1 VDIAEQLAQSQAS
14 IFKGVAREH
23 LDALVGK
30 MTRRVYNDGDVL
42 CEVGDEGDSMFLI
55 VAGRLRIYLPDE
67 SGHELTFRYYEPFQT
82 VGEIALLDHKPRS
95 ASVAAA
101 ADLNN
106 PGAPI
111 EVMVLHRDAFGEF
124 LNERPAV
131 GLSMMLDLTARV
143 RYTTTYLGKITEAV
157 GRLLEGEYD
166 RAIQEVGQDPAG
178 IQEQHMIAEFIRMVQ
193 SVQRRQQG
201 APD

>member
-1 VDIAEQLAQSQAS
+1 VDIAEQLAQSPAS

-30 MTRRVYNDGDVL
+30 MTRRVYDDGDVL
-42 CEVGDEGDSMFLI
+42 CKVGDEGDAMFLI

-67 SGHELTFRYYEPFQT
+67 SGHELTFRYYAPFQT

-101 ADLNN
+101 ADPNN

-111 EVMVLHRDAFGEF
+111 EVMVLYRDAFSEF

-143 RYTTTYLGKITEAV
+143 RYTTTYLGKITDAV
-157 GRLLEGEYD
+157 GRLLDGEYD
-166 RAIQEVGQDPAG
+166 RAIQEVEQDSAG
-178 IQEQHMIAEFIRMVQ
+178 VQDHHMIDAFIKMVQ
-193 SVQRRQQG
+193 SLQRRQQG
-201 APD
+201 ASD